1 MSSPRGGAPP
11 SRGEL
16 LCLGISY
23 RAAPVALRERAAL
36 TTQQAIDF
44 TSALCRDPEVREAVA
59 ISTCNRTELYLV
71 ARDPVAAEGAALAQL
86 ARHAGIR
93 PTELAELGYSP
104 RNCDAARQLF
114 RVTAGLDSMILG
126 EHEVQGQVKRA
137 YEAALSAG
145 STGPLTNRLFTAALH
160 TGKRVRSETALA
172 DRHVSLSSVAVELAD
187 SLLGE
192 LRGRHVV
199 IIGAGETSELTAQA
213 LSERGV
219 RTIFVAN
226 RHADRARAMAER
238 FDGAVVGLDHLPDQ
252 LTAADIVLAST
263 ASPHPIVGCD
273 ELELVMRQR
282 AGRPLLLIDIAVP
295 RDIEPACGDLDGVT
309 LRDID
314 DLQSVVARNLSSRA
328 SEVPR
333 AEAVIAE
340 EIERFAVWLGQ
351 LDVRP
356 TIAAL
361 RERGEQIVEQV
372 LADNAGRWESASE
385 ADLERIAALAHAV
398 AGRLLHE
405 PTLRLKSLEAGRGH
419 GSVELLREL
428 FDLPHAEPLV
438 RERDG
443 TATVEGG
450 TSASADERDNVRPLR
465 RDASA

>member
-1 MSSPRGGAPP
+1 MSPAKTAGGAAGPR
-11 SRGEL
+11 RGEL

-36 TTQQAIDF
+36 SAQQAIDF
-44 TSALCRDPEVREAVA
+44 ALALCGDPDVHEAVV

-71 ARDPVAAEGAALAQL
+71 GGDPVAAEGAALAAL

-93 PTELAELGYSP
+93 PTELAELSYSP

-137 YEAALSAG
+137 YESALAAG
-145 STGPLTNRLFTAALH
+145 TTGPLTNRLFTAALH
-160 TGKRVRSETALA
+160 TGKRVRHETAL
-172 DRHVSLSSVAVELAD
+172 DDSHVSLSSVAVDLAE

-192 LRGRHVV
+192 LKGRHVV

-213 LSERGV
+213 LAERGL

-226 RHADRARAMAER
+226 RHADRARSMAER
-238 FDGAVVGLDHLPDQ
+238 FGGEVVGLDHLPDQ

-263 ASPHPIVGCD
+263 ASPHPIVGYE
-273 ELELVMRQR
+273 ELELVMRER

-295 RDIEPACGDLDGVT
+295 RDIEPACGDLDAVT

-328 SEVPR
+328 ADIPR
-333 AEAVIAE
+333 AEAVVAD
-340 EIERFAVWLGQ
+340 EIDRFAVWLGQ
-351 LDVRP
+351 LDARP

-361 RERGEQIVEQV
+361 RERSDQIVAQV
-372 LADNAGRWESASE
+372 LADNVGRWESASE
-385 ADLERIAALAHAV
+385 ADLSRIAAVASAV
-398 AGRLLHE
+398 AARLLHE
-405 PTLRLKSLEAGRGH
+405 PTLRLKALDAGHAH
-419 GSVELLREL
+419 GSLELLRDL
-428 FDLPHAEPLV
+428 FGLDRGSDADVGE
-438 RERDG
+438 
-443 TATVEGG
+443 
-450 TSASADERDNVRPLR
+450 SASAQSHDNV
-465 RDASA
+465 